1 MTKRAPVI
9 WSIVLCL
16 ALSALFAQPPS
27 KKKAHTLHGK
37 IEQVN
42 ASTKSLTV
50 NHEKVEGWMDAMTM
64 TYAVD
69 KESVLKELKP
79 GDQIKATVYDGD
91 FTLYEIQKEPPK
103 K

>member
-1 MTKRAPVI
+1 MTKLTAVILFLVLSVAFAQAPV
-9 WSIVLCL
+9 
-16 ALSALFAQPPS
+16 
-27 KKKAHTLHGK
+27 KKKAHAFRGK

-69 KESVLKELKP
+69 KESILKELKP
-79 GDQIKATVYDGD
+79 GDQIKATVYEDD
-91 FTLYEIQKEPPK
+91 FTLYEIQKEAPK

>member
-1 MTKRAPVI
+1 MTK
-9 WSIVLCL
+9 VLAAVLFL
-16 ALSALFAQPPS
+16 ALSVSFAQAPS
-27 KKKAHTLHGK
+27 KKKSHPFRGK

-50 NHEKVEGWMDAMTM
+50 AHDKVEGWMDAMTM

-69 KESVLKELKP
+69 KESVLKDLKP
-79 GDQIKATVYDGD
+79 GDQIKATVYDDD
-91 FTLYEIQKEPPK
+91 FTLYEIQKEAPK

>member
-1 MTKRAPVI
+1 MTKLIRWFV
-9 WSIVLCL
+9 VLCL
-16 ALSALFAQPPS
+16 ALSVSFGQAPS
-27 KKKAHTLHGK
+27 KKKAHVLRGK

-69 KESVLKELKP
+69 KESVLKELKS
-79 GDQIKATVYDGD
+79 GDQIKAMVYDD
-91 FTLYEIQKEPPK
+91 DYTRDESQQDPPK

>member
-1 MTKRAPVI
+1 MTKFTAVI
-9 WSIVLCL
+9 LFLVL
-16 ALSALFAQPPS
+16 SVSFAQTPS
-27 KKKAHTLHGK
+27 KKKAHVLRGK

-69 KESVLKELKP
+69 KESVLKELKA
-79 GDQIKATVYDGD
+79 GDQIKATVYDDD
-91 FTLYEIQKEPPK
+91 FTLYEIQKDQPK

>member
-1 MTKRAPVI
+1 MTK
-9 WSIVLCL
+9 VLAVFLFL
-16 ALSALFAQPPS
+16 ALSVSFAQAPS
-27 KKKAHTLHGK
+27 KKKPHAFRGK

-50 NHEKVEGWMDAMTM
+50 AHEKVEGWMDAMTM

-69 KESVLKELKP
+69 KESVLKELKA
-79 GDQIKATVYDGD
+79 GDLIKASVYDDD
-91 FTLYEIQKEPPK
+91 FTLYEIHKEAPK

>member
-1 MTKRAPVI
+1 MTKFI
-9 WSIVLCL
+9 
-16 ALSALFAQPPS
+16 ALILLLTFSVSFAQTPQ
-27 KKKAHTLHGK
+27 KKKSHVLRGK

-50 NHEKVEGWMDAMTM
+50 AHERVEGWMDAMTM

-69 KESVLKELKP
+69 KESVLKELQA
-79 GDQIKATVYDGD
+79 GDQIKATVYDDD
-91 FTLYEIQKEPPK
+91 FTLYEIQKEPAK

>member
-1 MTKRAPVI
+1 MEKRALV
-9 WSIVLCL
+9 VLVAAVCL
-16 ALSALFAQPPS
+16 ALATLFAQAPS

-79 GDQIKATVYDGD
+79 GDQIKATVYDD
-91 FTLYEIQKEPPK
+91 DLTLHDIQKEPAK

>member
-1 MTKRAPVI
+1 MTKILAA
-9 WSIVLCL
+9 VLLL
-16 ALSALFAQPPS
+16 ALSVSYAQAPS
-27 KKKAHTLHGK
+27 KKKSHPFRGK

-50 NHEKVEGWMDAMTM
+50 AHEKVEGWMDAMTM

-69 KESVLKELKP
+69 KESVLKELKA
-79 GDQIKATVYDGD
+79 GDQIKATLYDDD
-91 FTLYEIQKEPPK
+91 FTLYEIQKEPAK

>member
-1 MTKRAPVI
+1 MTKFTAVI
-9 WSIVLCL
+9 LVLV
-16 ALSALFAQPPS
+16 LSVAFAQAPS
-27 KKKAHTLHGK
+27 KIKAHVLRGK

-79 GDQIKATVYDGD
+79 GGQIKATVYDGD
-91 FTLYEIQKEPPK
+91 FTLFEIQKDPPK